1 MEQNAEPPLTDADA
15 VSRELPARIVIPP
28 IRGEMVHLRPAA
40 VEDLPRMDELGA
52 YCGASRI
59 TGKDMQAER
68 RRGPRLGPPLGGLG
82 GGPQRNRCGRSRIA
96 PHHRLV
102 DPDRRGP

>member
-1 MEQNAEPPLTDADA
+1 MEQNAEPPLTESDA
-15 VSRELPARIVIPP
+15 VSRELPKQITIPP

-68 RRGPRLGPPLGGLG
+68 AVVHAWVRRSVGLVGGS
-82 GGPQRNRCGRSRIA
+82 QRNRCGRSRIA